1 MNILY
6 KLHDTWGIDVIHLER
21 TDDLY
26 RAFTS
31 TPSISSNN
39 LVDLYSMKYI
49 ISVTPIE
56 KDPRFELIYS
66 RLEGLEGKKE
76 DLLKENTIKLYRNRN
91 PLPRAWLVRD
101 HRVLD
106 EKSILAILSGKEF
119 NPRKEVLLEEEPG
132 GNLPHPPLV
141 RGEEERGLVKG
152 GKAGTRGQENKKGDR
167 SESPLQNKKDVGEPH
182 SGLPEFVSESNNRL
196 QLFVEAKEDSFLVL
210 SDTYFPGWKAYLD
223 GNPVKIFRAN
233 YNFRAVSIPPGKH
246 EVKFVYHPMS
256 VKLGVLIT
264 SLGIIGILVMGLC
277 LRFKVTNRRG
287 VPLWTPSGKKNI

>member
-1 MNILY
+1 MNLLY
-6 KLHDTWGIDVIHLER
+6 KLHDIWGIDVIRLKR

-66 RLEGLEGKKE
+66 RLEGLQGKKE

-91 PLPRAWLVRD
+91 PLPRAWLVKD

-119 NPRKEVLLEEEPG
+119 NPRKEVLLEEDPG
-132 GNLPHPPLV
+132 VNPPNPV
-141 RGEEERGLVKG
+141 RFRAVQK
-152 GKAGTRGQENKKGDR
+152 
-167 SESPLQNKKDVGEPH
+167 KKDVGEP
-182 SGLPEFVSESNNRL
+182 SRGLPEFISESNNRL
-196 QLFVEAKEDSFLVL
+196 QLLVEAKEDSLLVL

-223 GNPVKIFRAN
+223 GKSSEDFSSKLQFPSRVYPSRET
-233 YNFRAVSIPPGKH
+233 RSEVCLSSH
-246 EVKFVYHPMS
+246 E
-256 VKLGVLIT
+256 
-264 SLGIIGILVMGLC
+264 C
-277 LRFKVTNRRG
+277 
-287 VPLWTPSGKKNI
+287 